1 MALPVD
7 NQESLLQELD
17 FNRIL
22 GAPLSACV
30 NAQEEAAQ
38 ATLQYLNEVVFTQAG
53 DDDSSLE
60 PVTVSFYFESAGQ
73 VHRIV
78 MPLLLIVPVPY
89 LQIDRVDLTFQA
101 TVTESHMNHDTRKL
115 SLKAKYSAP
124 GDSAE
129 VSKETKAEY
138 MNKRCIDINL
148 SVTSA
153 DMPMGISKLLE
164 IFNNQL
170 VEVKPDEPE
179 VLPEPTPAEKPKP
192 AELPT
197 ENKPAT
203 PPASNEEK
211 HEPPAPQP
219 TTSTTP
225 KSDKEE
231 KKEEQKPEEPKT
243 EEVKQPEMKYNILL
257 LGKITNAQKSDI
269 LNIVS
274 RYCRSSYKLSPSALN
289 NILKAKKHTIPVEDT
304 PENVKT
310 IIDALKQKK
319 IAASAIEV

>member
-38 ATLQYLNEVVFTQAG
+38 ATLQYLNEVVFTQTG

-101 TVTESHMNHDTRKL
+101 TVTESRMNHDTRKL

-192 AELPT
+192 AEQPT

-203 PPASNEEK
+203 P
-211 HEPPAPQP
+211 
-219 TTSTTP
+219 TTP
-225 KSDKEE
+225 KPEKEE

-289 NILKAKKHTIPVEDT
+289 NIMKAKKHTIPVEDT
-304 PENVKT
+304 LENVKT

-319 IAASAIEV
+319 IAASAVEV

>member
-101 TVTESHMNHDTRKL
+101 TVTESRMNHDTRKL

-179 VLPEPTPAEKPKP
+179 VLPEPTPTEKPKP
-192 AELPT
+192 AEQCT
-197 ENKPAT
+197 DKKPT
-203 PPASNEEK
+203 PPASKEEK
-211 HEPPAPQP
+211 PELPDPQSPA
-219 TTSTTP
+219 STTP
-225 KSDKEE
+225 KSER
-231 KKEEQKPEEPKT
+231 EEQKPQEPKT

-289 NILKAKKHTIPVEDT
+289 NIMKAKKHTIPVEDT
-304 PENVKT
+304 QENVKT

-319 IAASAIEV
+319 IAASAVEV

>member
-89 LQIDRVDLTFQA
+89 LQIDRIDLTFQA
-101 TVTESHMNHDTRKL
+101 TVTESRMNHDTRKL

-129 VSKETKAEY
+129 VSNETKAEY

-192 AELPT
+192 AEQPT

-203 PPASNEEK
+203 P
-211 HEPPAPQP
+211 
-219 TTSTTP
+219 TTP
-225 KSDKEE
+225 NPEKEK

-289 NILKAKKHTIPVEDT
+289 NIMKAKKHTIPVEDT
-304 PENVKT
+304 QENVKT

-319 IAASAIEV
+319 IAATAVEV

>member
-38 ATLQYLNEVVFTQAG
+38 ATLQYLNEVVFTQTG

-179 VLPEPTPAEKPKP
+179 VLPEPTPTEKPKP
-192 AELPT
+192 TEQPT
-197 ENKPAT
+197 ENK
-203 PPASNEEK
+203 
-211 HEPPAPQP
+211 P

-225 KSDKEE
+225 KPEKEE

-304 PENVKT
+304 QENVKT

-319 IAASAIEV
+319 IAASAVEV

>member
-101 TVTESHMNHDTRKL
+101 TVTESRMNHDTRKL

-192 AELPT
+192 TEQPT
-197 ENKPAT
+197 EKKPAT
-203 PPASNEEK
+203 P
-211 HEPPAPQP
+211 
-219 TTSTTP
+219 TTP
-225 KSDKEE
+225 KPDKEE
-231 KKEEQKPEEPKT
+231 KKEEQKPEESKT

-257 LGKITNAQKSDI
+257 LGKITNTQKSDI

-304 PENVKT
+304 QENVKT

>member
-192 AELPT
+192 AEQPT
-197 ENKPAT
+197 EKKPAT
-203 PPASNEEK
+203 P
-211 HEPPAPQP
+211 
-219 TTSTTP
+219 TTP
-225 KSDKEE
+225 KPDKEE

-257 LGKITNAQKSDI
+257 LGKITNTQKSDI

-304 PENVKT
+304 QENVKT

>member
-101 TVTESHMNHDTRKL
+101 TVTESRMNHDTRKL

-129 VSKETKAEY
+129 VSNETKAEY

-192 AELPT
+192 TEQPT

-203 PPASNEEK
+203 PP
-211 HEPPAPQP
+211 
-219 TTSTTP
+219 TP
-225 KSDKEE
+225 KPEMEE

-289 NILKAKKHTIPVEDT
+289 NIMKAKKHTIPVEDT
-304 PENVKT
+304 QENVKT

-319 IAASAIEV
+319 IAASAVEV

>member
-101 TVTESHMNHDTRKL
+101 TVTESRMNHDTRKL

-179 VLPEPTPAEKPKP
+179 VLPKPTSAEKPKP
-192 AELPT
+192 TEQPT
-197 ENKPAT
+197 ENK
-203 PPASNEEK
+203 
-211 HEPPAPQP
+211 P

-225 KSDKEE
+225 KPEKEE
-231 KKEEQKPEEPKT
+231 KKEEQKHEEPKT

-304 PENVKT
+304 LENVKT

-319 IAASAIEV
+319 IAASAVEV

>member
-101 TVTESHMNHDTRKL
+101 TVTESRMNHDTRKL

-153 DMPMGISKLLE
+153 DMPMDISKLLE

-179 VLPEPTPAEKPKP
+179 VLPESTPAEKPKP
-192 AELPT
+192 AEQPT

-203 PPASNEEK
+203 P
-211 HEPPAPQP
+211 
-219 TTSTTP
+219 TTP
-225 KSDKEE
+225 KPEKEE

-289 NILKAKKHTIPVEDT
+289 NIMKAKKHTIPVEDT
-304 PENVKT
+304 QENVKT

-319 IAASAIEV
+319 IAASAVEV

>member
-101 TVTESHMNHDTRKL
+101 TVTESRMNHDTRKL

-192 AELPT
+192 AEQPT
-197 ENKPAT
+197 ENKAAT
-203 PPASNEEK
+203 P
-211 HEPPAPQP
+211 
-219 TTSTTP
+219 TTP
-225 KSDKEE
+225 KPEKEE

-274 RYCRSSYKLSPSALN
+274 RYCRSGYKLSPSALN

-304 PENVKT
+304 QENVKT

-319 IAASAIEV
+319 IAASAVEV

>member
-7 NQESLLQELD
+7 NQESLLQEID

-192 AELPT
+192 AEQPT
-197 ENKPAT
+197 E
-203 PPASNEEK
+203 
-211 HEPPAPQP
+211 
-219 TTSTTP
+219 
-225 KSDKEE
+225 KS
-231 KKEEQKPEEPKT
+231 
-243 EEVKQPEMKYNILL
+243 LL
-257 LGKITNAQKSDI
+257 LPQH
-269 LNIVS
+269 
-274 RYCRSSYKLSPSALN
+274 LSPKRKRRRRSRS
-289 NILKAKKHTIPVEDT
+289 LKSRRQRK
-304 PENVKT
+304 
-310 IIDALKQKK
+310 
-319 IAASAIEV
+319 

>member
-101 TVTESHMNHDTRKL
+101 TVTESRMNHDTRKL

-192 AELPT
+192 AEQPT
-197 ENKPAT
+197 ENKPTT
-203 PPASNEEK
+203 P
-211 HEPPAPQP
+211 
-219 TTSTTP
+219 TTP
-225 KSDKEE
+225 KPEKEE

-243 EEVKQPEMKYNILL
+243 EEVKQPEKKYNILL

-269 LNIVS
+269 LNIIS

-304 PENVKT
+304 QENVKT

-319 IAASAIEV
+319 IAASAVEV

>member
-78 MPLLLIVPVPY
+78 MPLLLIVPIPY

-101 TVTESHMNHDTRKL
+101 TVTESRMNHDTRKL

-192 AELPT
+192 AEQPT
-197 ENKPAT
+197 EKKPAT
-203 PPASNEEK
+203 P
-211 HEPPAPQP
+211 
-219 TTSTTP
+219 TTP
-225 KSDKEE
+225 KPDKEE
-231 KKEEQKPEEPKT
+231 KKEEQKPEESKT

-257 LGKITNAQKSDI
+257 LGKITNTQKSDI

>member
-101 TVTESHMNHDTRKL
+101 TVTESRMNHDTRKL

-192 AELPT
+192 AEQPT
-197 ENKPAT
+197 EKKPA
-203 PPASNEEK
+203 
-211 HEPPAPQP
+211 
-219 TTSTTP
+219 TSTTP
-225 KSDKEE
+225 KPDKEE

-257 LGKITNAQKSDI
+257 LGKITNTQKSDI

-304 PENVKT
+304 QENVKT

>member
-60 PVTVSFYFESAGQ
+60 PVTVSFYFESGGQ

-101 TVTESHMNHDTRKL
+101 TVTESRMNHDTRKL

-129 VSKETKAEY
+129 VSNETKAEY

-192 AELPT
+192 AEQPT
-197 ENKPAT
+197 ENKPAV
-203 PPASNEEK
+203 PPASNEKKPESS
-211 HEPPAPQP
+211 APQP
-219 TTSTTP
+219 TAPETP
-225 KSDKEE
+225 KDE
-231 KKEEQKPEEPKT
+231 KEEQKPEEPKT

-274 RYCRSSYKLSPSALN
+274 KYCRSGYKLAPSALN

-304 PENVKT
+304 QENVKA

-319 IAASAIEV
+319 ISASAVEV

>member
-89 LQIDRVDLTFQA
+89 LQIDRVDLTFLA
-101 TVTESHMNHDTRKL
+101 TVTESRMNHDTRKL

-179 VLPEPTPAEKPKP
+179 VLPEPTPTEKPKP
-192 AELPT
+192 AERPT
-197 ENKPAT
+197 DNKPAT
-203 PPASNEEK
+203 HPASNKEK
-211 HEPPAPQP
+211 HEPPAPPP
-219 TTSTTP
+219 TAPETP
-225 KSDKEE
+225 ND

-304 PENVKT
+304 QENVKA

-319 IAASAIEV
+319 IAANAVEV

>member
-89 LQIDRVDLTFQA
+89 LQIDRIDLTFQA
-101 TVTESHMNHDTRKL
+101 TVTESRMNHDTRKL

-192 AELPT
+192 AEQCT
-197 ENKPAT
+197 DKKPT
-203 PPASNEEK
+203 PPASKEEK
-211 HEPPAPQP
+211 PELPDPQSPA
-219 TTSTTP
+219 STTP
-225 KSDKEE
+225 KSER
-231 KKEEQKPEEPKT
+231 EEQKPQEPKT
-243 EEVKQPEMKYNILL
+243 EEVKQPETKYNILL

-304 PENVKT
+304 QENVKT

-319 IAASAIEV
+319 IAASAVEV

>member
-101 TVTESHMNHDTRKL
+101 TVTESRMNHDTRKL

-179 VLPEPTPAEKPKP
+179 VLPEPKPAEKPKP
-192 AELPT
+192 TEQPT

-203 PPASNEEK
+203 P
-211 HEPPAPQP
+211 
-219 TTSTTP
+219 TTP
-225 KSDKEE
+225 KPEKEE

-274 RYCRSSYKLSPSALN
+274 RYCRSSYELSPSALN
-289 NILKAKKHTIPVEDT
+289 NIMKAKKHTIPVEDT
-304 PENVKT
+304 QENVKT

-319 IAASAIEV
+319 IAASAVEV

>member
-78 MPLLLIVPVPY
+78 MPLLLIVPVPF
-89 LQIDRVDLTFQA
+89 LQIDRVALTFQA
-101 TVTESHMNHDTRKL
+101 TVTESRMNHDTRKL

-192 AELPT
+192 AEQPT
-197 ENKPAT
+197 EKKPA
-203 PPASNEEK
+203 
-211 HEPPAPQP
+211 
-219 TTSTTP
+219 TSTTP
-225 KSDKEE
+225 KPEKEE

-304 PENVKT
+304 QENVKT

-319 IAASAIEV
+319 IAASAVEV

>member
-101 TVTESHMNHDTRKL
+101 TVTESRMNHDTRKL

-192 AELPT
+192 AEQPT

-203 PPASNEEK
+203 P
-211 HEPPAPQP
+211 
-219 TTSTTP
+219 TTP
-225 KSDKEE
+225 KPEKEE

-243 EEVKQPEMKYNILL
+243 EEVKQPEIKYNILL

-274 RYCRSSYKLSPSALN
+274 KYCRSGYKLSPSALN

-304 PENVKT
+304 QENVKA

-319 IAASAIEV
+319 IAASAVEV

>member
-101 TVTESHMNHDTRKL
+101 TVTESRMNHDTRKL

-179 VLPEPTPAEKPKP
+179 VLPEPTPTEKPKP
-192 AELPT
+192 AEQPT
-197 ENKPAT
+197 DNKPVA
-203 PPASNEEK
+203 PPASNEK
-211 HEPPAPQP
+211 KPEPSAQQP
-219 TTSTTP
+219 TAPETP
-225 KSDKEE
+225 KPEKEE
-231 KKEEQKPEEPKT
+231 PKPEEPKT
-243 EEVKQPEMKYNILL
+243 EEVKQPETKYNILL
-257 LGKITNAQKSDI
+257 LDKITNAQKSDI

-274 RYCRSSYKLSPSALN
+274 KYCRSNYKLSPSALN

-304 PENVKT
+304 QENVKT

-319 IAASAIEV
+319 IAASAVEV

>member
-101 TVTESHMNHDTRKL
+101 TVTESRMNHDTRKL

-170 VEVKPDEPE
+170 VEVKPDESE

-192 AELPT
+192 AEQPT
-197 ENKPAT
+197 EKKPA
-203 PPASNEEK
+203 
-211 HEPPAPQP
+211 
-219 TTSTTP
+219 TSTTP
-225 KSDKEE
+225 KPEKEE

-257 LGKITNAQKSDI
+257 LGKITNTQKSDI

>member
-101 TVTESHMNHDTRKL
+101 TVTESRMNHDTRKL

-179 VLPEPTPAEKPKP
+179 VLPEPTPAEKPKS
-192 AELPT
+192 AEQPT
-197 ENKPAT
+197 DKKPAA
-203 PPASNEEK
+203 PPASNEK
-211 HEPPAPQP
+211 KPEPSAQQP
-219 TTSTTP
+219 TASETSKP
-225 KSDKEE
+225 EKEE
-231 KKEEQKPEEPKT
+231 PKPEEPKT
-243 EEVKQPEMKYNILL
+243 EEVKQPETKYNILL

-274 RYCRSSYKLSPSALN
+274 KYCRSGYKLSPSALN

-304 PENVKT
+304 QENVKA

-319 IAASAIEV
+319 ISASAVEV

>member
-101 TVTESHMNHDTRKL
+101 TVTESRMNHDTRKL

-179 VLPEPTPAEKPKP
+179 VLPEPTPAEKQKP
-192 AELPT
+192 AEQPT
-197 ENKPAT
+197 EKKPA
-203 PPASNEEK
+203 
-211 HEPPAPQP
+211 
-219 TTSTTP
+219 TSTTP
-225 KSDKEE
+225 KPEKEE

-257 LGKITNAQKSDI
+257 LGKITNTQKSDI

-319 IAASAIEV
+319 IAASAVEV

>member
-60 PVTVSFYFESAGQ
+60 PVTVSFYFESGGQ

-101 TVTESHMNHDTRKL
+101 TVTESRMNHDTRKL

-129 VSKETKAEY
+129 VSNETKAEY

-179 VLPEPTPAEKPKP
+179 VLPEPTPTEKPKP
-192 AELPT
+192 AEQPT
-197 ENKPAT
+197 DNKPAA
-203 PPASNEEK
+203 PPASNEK
-211 HEPPAPQP
+211 KPEPSAPHP
-219 TTSTTP
+219 TAPETP
-225 KSDKEE
+225 KPEKEE
-231 KKEEQKPEEPKT
+231 PKPEEPKT

-274 RYCRSSYKLSPSALN
+274 KYCRSGYKLAPSALN

-304 PENVKT
+304 QENVKT

-319 IAASAIEV
+319 ISASAVEV

>member
-101 TVTESHMNHDTRKL
+101 TVTESRMNHDTRKL

-170 VEVKPDEPE
+170 VEVKPDESE

-192 AELPT
+192 AEQPT
-197 ENKPAT
+197 EKKPA
-203 PPASNEEK
+203 
-211 HEPPAPQP
+211 
-219 TTSTTP
+219 TSTTP
-225 KSDKEE
+225 KPDKEE

>member
-101 TVTESHMNHDTRKL
+101 TVTESRMNHDTRKL

-192 AELPT
+192 AEQPT
-197 ENKPAT
+197 EKKPA
-203 PPASNEEK
+203 
-211 HEPPAPQP
+211 
-219 TTSTTP
+219 TSTTP
-225 KSDKEE
+225 KPEKEE

-257 LGKITNAQKSDI
+257 LGKITNTQKSDI

-319 IAASAIEV
+319 IAASAIEE

>member
-101 TVTESHMNHDTRKL
+101 TVTESRMNHDTRKL

-192 AELPT
+192 AEQPT
-197 ENKPAT
+197 EKKPAT
-203 PPASNEEK
+203 P
-211 HEPPAPQP
+211 
-219 TTSTTP
+219 TTP
-225 KSDKEE
+225 KPEKEE

>member
-38 ATLQYLNEVVFTQAG
+38 ATLQYLNEVAFTQAD

-60 PVTVSFYFESAGQ
+60 PVTVSFYFEAAGA

-89 LQIDRVDLTFQA
+89 LQIDRVNLQFQA
-101 TVTESHMNHDTRKL
+101 TVTESRMDHDTRKL

-148 SVTSA
+148 SLTSA

-179 VLPEPTPAEKPKP
+179 VLPEPAPAEQPTPAEQR
-192 AELPT
+192 T
-197 ENKPAT
+197 DNKPT
-203 PPASNEEK
+203 PPA
-211 HEPPAPQP
+211 H
-219 TTSTTP
+219 TTP
-225 KSDKEE
+225 KPER
-231 KKEEQKPEEPKT
+231 EEQKPQEPKT
-243 EEVKQPEMKYNILL
+243 EEVKQPEIKYNILL
-257 LGKITNAQKSDI
+257 QGKITNAQKSDI

-274 RYCRSSYKLSPSALN
+274 RYCRSGYKLSPSALN

-304 PENVKT
+304 QVNVKT

-319 IAASAIEV
+319 IAASAVEL

>member
-101 TVTESHMNHDTRKL
+101 TVTESRMNHDTRKL

-192 AELPT
+192 AEQPT

-203 PPASNEEK
+203 P
-211 HEPPAPQP
+211 
-219 TTSTTP
+219 TTP
-225 KSDKEE
+225 KPDKEE
-231 KKEEQKPEEPKT
+231 KKEEQKPEESKT

-304 PENVKT
+304 QENVKT

>member
-101 TVTESHMNHDTRKL
+101 TVTESRMNHDTRKL

-129 VSKETKAEY
+129 VSKETKADY

-192 AELPT
+192 AEQPT
-197 ENKPAT
+197 EKKPA
-203 PPASNEEK
+203 
-211 HEPPAPQP
+211 
-219 TTSTTP
+219 TSTTP
-225 KSDKEE
+225 KPEKEE

-257 LGKITNAQKSDI
+257 LGKITNTQKSDI

-304 PENVKT
+304 QENVKT

>member
-101 TVTESHMNHDTRKL
+101 TVTESRMNHDTRKL

-192 AELPT
+192 TEQPT
-197 ENKPAT
+197 EKKPAT
-203 PPASNEEK
+203 P
-211 HEPPAPQP
+211 
-219 TTSTTP
+219 TTP
-225 KSDKEE
+225 KPDKEE
-231 KKEEQKPEEPKT
+231 KKEEQKPEESKT

-304 PENVKT
+304 QENVKT

>member
-101 TVTESHMNHDTRKL
+101 TVTESRMNHDTRKL

-192 AELPT
+192 AEQPT
-197 ENKPAT
+197 EKKPA
-203 PPASNEEK
+203 
-211 HEPPAPQP
+211 
-219 TTSTTP
+219 TSTTP
-225 KSDKEE
+225 KPEKEE

-257 LGKITNAQKSDI
+257 LGKITNTQKSDI

-304 PENVKT
+304 QENDKT

>member
-101 TVTESHMNHDTRKL
+101 TVTESRMNHDTRKL

-192 AELPT
+192 AEQPT
-197 ENKPAT
+197 ENK
-203 PPASNEEK
+203 
-211 HEPPAPQP
+211 P

-225 KSDKEE
+225 KPEKEE

-304 PENVKT
+304 QENVKT

-319 IAASAIEV
+319 IAASAVEV

>member
-60 PVTVSFYFESAGQ
+60 PVTVSFYFESGGQ

-101 TVTESHMNHDTRKL
+101 TVTESRMNHDTRKL

-129 VSKETKAEY
+129 VSNETKAEY

-192 AELPT
+192 AEQPT
-197 ENKPAT
+197 DKKPAT
-203 PPASNEEK
+203 PPASNEK
-211 HEPPAPQP
+211 KPEPSAQQP
-219 TTSTTP
+219 TASETP
-225 KSDKEE
+225 KPEKEE
-231 KKEEQKPEEPKT
+231 PKTEEPKT

-274 RYCRSSYKLSPSALN
+274 KYCRSGYKLSPSALN

-304 PENVKT
+304 QENVKT

-319 IAASAIEV
+319 ISASAVEV

>member
-7 NQESLLQELD
+7 NQESLLQEID

-101 TVTESHMNHDTRKL
+101 TVTESRMNHDTRKL

-179 VLPEPTPAEKPKP
+179 VLPEPTPAEKQKP
-192 AELPT
+192 AEQPT
-197 ENKPAT
+197 EKKPAT
-203 PPASNEEK
+203 P
-211 HEPPAPQP
+211 
-219 TTSTTP
+219 TTP
-225 KSDKEE
+225 KPEKEE

-257 LGKITNAQKSDI
+257 LGKITNTQKSDI

-304 PENVKT
+304 QENVKT

-319 IAASAIEV
+319 IAASAVEV

>member
-101 TVTESHMNHDTRKL
+101 TVTESRMNHDTRKL

-192 AELPT
+192 AEQPT
-197 ENKPAT
+197 EKKPAT
-203 PPASNEEK
+203 P
-211 HEPPAPQP
+211 
-219 TTSTTP
+219 TTP
-225 KSDKEE
+225 KPDKEE
-231 KKEEQKPEEPKT
+231 KKEEQKPEESKT

-289 NILKAKKHTIPVEDT
+289 NILKAKKHTIPVDDT
-304 PENVKT
+304 QENVKT

>member
-89 LQIDRVDLTFQA
+89 LQIDRIDLTFQA
-101 TVTESHMNHDTRKL
+101 TVTESRMNHDTRML

-192 AELPT
+192 TEQPT

-203 PPASNEEK
+203 P
-211 HEPPAPQP
+211 
-219 TTSTTP
+219 TTP
-225 KSDKEE
+225 NPEKEK

-257 LGKITNAQKSDI
+257 LGKLTNAQKSDI

-319 IAASAIEV
+319 IAASAVEV

>member
-7 NQESLLQELD
+7 NQESLLQEID

-101 TVTESHMNHDTRKL
+101 TVTESRMNHDTRKL

-192 AELPT
+192 AEQPT
-197 ENKPAT
+197 EKKPAT
-203 PPASNEEK
+203 P
-211 HEPPAPQP
+211 
-219 TTSTTP
+219 TTP
-225 KSDKEE
+225 KPEKEE

-319 IAASAIEV
+319 IAASAVEV